1 MEARHAVLRVHGLPF
16 GVDEGAVE
24 ADAGGDGFE
33 NVVGSLGELEFD
45 RRVGHYAIDVAYPDV
60 IDRIFV
66 HLLGGWGFSGIE
78 DMAADSPD
86 SSEDLASN

>member
-86 SSEDLASN
+86 SGEDLASD